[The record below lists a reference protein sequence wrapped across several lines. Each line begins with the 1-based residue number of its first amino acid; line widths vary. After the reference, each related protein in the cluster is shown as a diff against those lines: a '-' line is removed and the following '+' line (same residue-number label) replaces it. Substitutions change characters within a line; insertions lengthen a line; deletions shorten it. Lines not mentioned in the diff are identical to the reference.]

1 MDKKIIDDAIAS
13 YNVSDAY
20 LHQIV
25 NDYQNFTIL
34 DYSNKEEIEGA
45 KKKGREIA
53 KIRTSI
59 DAKRKELKAIALEYG
74 RAVDGEAARLVNII
88 SPIEMKFKAEI
99 EKAEKWE
106 QEQERIRRQKIVD
119 FYKENGFSEFNGKL
133 FSGDFF
139 VDIDE
144 SFYSLKPQMH
154 QMLIEQGV
162 KSKKEREER
171 EAEEERQLQIKLK
184 LEREL
189 REKEQ
194 ELKNKEAELAR
205 KTKELEDKMK
215 AMEEA
220 QQKQVEVKVEVEQ
233 PKVEEIKERKIGTLA
248 YIGITMGKNF
258 KTFSEVLDCELYVST
273 CYDSDNKPH
282 WVVSSKSKP
291 HNYSINQEIDSDT
304 MILDAQNRGW
314 LEAVEEYES
323 TFLFYKKRE
332 DSLDSSDDN

>member
-1 MDKKIIDDAIAS
+1 MDKKIIDDAVAS

-25 NDYQNFTIL
+25 DDYQNFRIF
-34 DYSNKEEIEGA
+34 DYSNKEEVESA

-88 SPIEMKFKAEI
+88 SPIEMQFKAEI
-99 EKAEKWE
+99 DKAENWE
-106 QEQERIRRQKIVD
+106 REQERIRRQNIVEN
-119 FYKENGFSEFNGKL
+119 YKENGFSEFNGKL
-133 FSGDFF
+133 YSGDFF
-139 VDIDE
+139 VDVDE
-144 SFYSLKPQMH
+144 SFFGLKPQMH

-171 EAEEERQLQIKLK
+171 EAEEERQLQDKLK
-184 LEREL
+184 KEKEL

-194 ELKNKEAELAR
+194 ELKNKEADLAR
-205 KTKELEDKMK
+205 KMKELEDKMK
-215 AMEEA
+215 EMEEA
-220 QQKQVEVKVEVEQ
+220 QQKQIKVEVEQ
-233 PKVEEIKERKIGTLA
+233 PKIEEVEERKIGTLA

-258 KTFSEVLDCELYVST
+258 KIFSEVLDCELYVST
-273 CYDSDNKPH
+273 CYDSDNKPL

-304 MILDAQNRGW
+304 IILDAQRRGW

>member
-1 MDKKIIDDAIAS
+1 MDKKIIDDAVAS

-25 NDYQNFTIL
+25 EDYQNFRIF
-34 DYSNKEEIEGA
+34 DYSNKEEVESA

-88 SPIEMKFKAEI
+88 SPIEMQFKAEVD
-99 EKAEKWE
+99 KAENWE
-106 QEQERIRRQKIVD
+106 REQERIRRQNIVD
-119 FYKENGFSEFNGKL
+119 NYKENGFSEFNGKL
-133 FSGDFF
+133 YSGDFF
-139 VDIDE
+139 VDVDE
-144 SFYSLKPQMH
+144 SFFGLKPQMH

-162 KSKKEREER
+162 KSKKERDER
-171 EAEEERQLQIKLK
+171 EAEEERQLQDKLNK
-184 LEREL
+184 EKEL

-194 ELKNKEAELAR
+194 ELKNKEADLAR
-205 KTKELEDKMK
+205 KMKELEDKMK
-215 AMEEA
+215 EMEEV
-220 QQKQVEVKVEVEQ
+220 QHKQIKVEVEQ
-233 PKVEEIKERKIGTLA
+233 PKIEEVKERKIGTLA

-258 KTFSEVLDCELYVST
+258 KIFSEVLDCELYVST

-291 HNYSINQEIDSDT
+291 HNYSINEEIDSDT
-304 MILDAQNRGW
+304 LILDAHRRGW

-332 DSLDSSDDN
+332 DSLDLSDDN